1 MLSNFEI
8 FMHINILALLNLN
21 LLVDFIQGQQSS
33 RLEIKKKKQSLLR
46 NFKHHNL
53 LAFVVNWVQ
62 LLSSYVLQINQY

>member
-33 RLEIKKKKQSLLR
+33 RLEIKKKQSPLR
-46 NFKHHNL
+46 NFKHHSL

-62 LLSSYVLQINQY
+62 LLSSYVLHINQY

>member
-33 RLEIKKKKQSLLR
+33 RLEIKKKAITIKK
-46 NFKHHNL
+46 F
-53 LAFVVNWVQ
+53 
-62 LLSSYVLQINQY
+62 